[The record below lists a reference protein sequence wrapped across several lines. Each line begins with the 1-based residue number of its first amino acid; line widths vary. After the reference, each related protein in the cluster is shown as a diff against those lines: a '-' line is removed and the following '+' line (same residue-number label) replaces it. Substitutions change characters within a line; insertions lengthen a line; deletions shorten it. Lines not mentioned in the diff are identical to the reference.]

1 MLEKKRAASVD
12 NDLWISVPSLF
23 RCPISLDVMKSPVSL
38 STGVTYERSSIQ
50 KWLDGGHNTCPATMQ
65 VLSSK
70 DFVPN
75 HTLHRLI
82 QIWSDSAKG
91 MLGDESAA
99 SREQAREVI
108 VEMRRDSSART
119 VKNLEKIAWFGAD
132 SDDNRRY
139 LVRLNGFDSLMVDLI
154 RNVDDEVAEQAL
166 KITAAVVSTDESSD
180 LKELLLKR
188 DCVNSLLRFLSKG
201 SSSNA
206 KIAAVQ
212 VIEII
217 ARDSESKLVLADKE
231 ELLPQLLKLV
241 DHWTDSSLME
251 AVLNCLISL
260 SMAKRVKLKL
270 VRLGIVATLAK
281 LLTTTTSNISVI
293 STERMLK
300 LLETVSSCKEGRREI
315 CDDRTCIPA
324 ILAKTM
330 KVSRVATEHAVTILW
345 SVCCLFRDE
354 KAQEAVA
361 MNNGLTKVLLVMQSN
376 CQAGVRQMAVD
387 LLKLFR
393 VNSKSLLCSYD
404 TKTTHIMPF

>member
-50 KWLDGGHNTCPATMQ
+50 RWLDGGHNTCPATMQ

-166 KITAAVVSTDESSD
+166 KITAAVVSTDDSSD

-241 DHWTDSSLME
+241 DHW
-251 AVLNCLISL
+251 
-260 SMAKRVKLKL
+260 
-270 VRLGIVATLAK
+270 
-281 LLTTTTSNISVI
+281 
-293 STERMLK
+293 
-300 LLETVSSCKEGRREI
+300 
-315 CDDRTCIPA
+315 DRFESDGGSPQ
-324 ILAKTM
+324 LP
-330 KVSRVATEHAVTILW
+330 
-345 SVCCLFRDE
+345 
-354 KAQEAVA
+354 
-361 MNNGLTKVLLVMQSN
+361 
-376 CQAGVRQMAVD
+376 D
-387 LLKLFR
+387 LLINGQASQAQTR
-393 VNSKSLLCSYD
+393 PTRNRCYPRQAPN
-404 TKTTHIMPF
+404 HNHQQH